1 MVASPDGGSG
11 GDDLAAATS
20 LRDRILAA
28 FLADGSAV
36 LVERD
41 PGLASLRLTSGE
53 QVVLITC
60 PAGAPP
66 SALRPAFDSAVQ
78 RAAAP
83 VVHVVAVGGGPGVA
97 RELRR
102 SAPFWQLQRRF
113 GFHQVDARGRVE
125 RVTGQR
131 LSRLSQAAEAAAGM
145 QAPGNDHF
153 APYLAQGQQ
162 RHAEESQLDAALSN
176 RFPWL
181 TVTLGAVCV
190 ILFVLGQSWADGNFP
205 LVLYHMGANSGAA
218 VKAGEVWRLVAS
230 MFLHLNV
237 EHIAFNMLALAAF
250 GPVLERLLGP
260 QRYLLLYGLSGLG
273 GGIASALLSHAGF
286 SVGAS
291 GAIWGLMAAG
301 LGLALRPRGLLP
313 PLRLQQAR
321 RRAILP
327 LAINFLYSF
336 QPGVDAWAH
345 FGGGIVGFAL
355 MVTGVITLGVD
366 PLWTEGAE
374 GAELR
379 RRRRSSGSLTLAAL
393 VFAILLVASLVL
405 ALVAGR
411 PWQLSAPPVLERVR
425 VADTGLA
432 VEVPSVVSK
441 SLHEE
446 TRDAVRVFNY
456 GDLGDAPVVVE
467 VIVNVLP
474 HPVLAEQLDDF
485 LESERQ
491 AMMQDATVPNAQR
504 QGDARIVTVGARR
517 FASATYVFKNRV
529 TMRSW
534 ATALGDSEVVL
545 QVLSLPDRPAAWTG
559 IEDKIVASLQRQ

>member
-28 FLADGSAV
+28 LLADGSAV

-41 PGLASLRLTSGE
+41 PGHASLRLTSGE
-53 QVVLITC
+53 QVILITC
-60 PAGAPP
+60 PAGTPP
-66 SALRPAFDSAVQ
+66 SELRPAFDRAVQ
-78 RAAAP
+78 RASAP
-83 VVHVVAVGGGPGVA
+83 VVHVVAVGGDPGIA
-97 RELRR
+97 RELKR
-102 SAPFWQLQRRF
+102 SAPFWQLRRRF
-113 GFHQVDARGRVE
+113 GFYQVDGTGNIR

-131 LSRLSQAAEAAAGM
+131 LARLYQAVDVVDRM
-145 QAPGNDHF
+145 QAPGDDYF

-162 RHAEESQLDAALSN
+162 RHSEERQLDAALSN
-176 RFPWL
+176 RFPWM

-190 ILFVLGQSWADGNFP
+190 ILFALGQLWADGNFP
-205 LVLYHMGANSGAA
+205 LVLYRMGANSGDA
-218 VKAGEVWRLVAS
+218 VRSGEVWRVVAS

-237 EHIAFNMLALAAF
+237 MHIAVNMIALAAF

-273 GGIASALLSHAGF
+273 GGIASALLSKAGF

-321 RRAILP
+321 RRVIAP
-327 LAINFLYSF
+327 LVINFLYSF
-336 QPGVDAWAH
+336 QPGVDTWAH

-355 MVTGVITLGVD
+355 MATGVITLGVD

-374 GAELR
+374 SAELR

-393 VFAILLVASLVL
+393 LFAILLAASLVI

-411 PWQLSAPPVLERVR
+411 PWQASAPPVLERVR
-425 VADTGLA
+425 VADTGVV
-432 VEVPSVVSK
+432 VEMPDIFSR
-441 SLHEE
+441 SLHAVTKEK
-446 TRDAVRVFNY
+446 VRVFDY
-456 GDLGDAPVVVE
+456 GSLRDEPIVVE
-467 VIVNVLP
+467 LVVAVLP
-474 HPVLAEQLDDF
+474 SRVLDEQLDEF
-485 LESERQ
+485 LQSLQ
-491 AMMQDATVPNAQR
+491 SVMQNAALPEAQR

-517 FASATYVFKNRV
+517 FVSTTHAFKNRV
-529 TMRSW
+529 TVQSW
-534 ATALGDSEVVL
+534 GTALGDR
-545 QVLSLPDRPAAWTG
+545 QVILRVYSHPDRPASWAG
-559 IEDKIVASLQRQ
+559 IEDKIVASLQRP

>member
-1 MVASPDGGSG
+1 MVASPDGVSG
-11 GDDLAAATS
+11 GDDVAAAIS

-36 LVERD
+36 LVERE
-41 PGLASLRLTSGE
+41 PARASLRLTSGE

-60 PAGAPP
+60 PAGTPP
-66 SALRPAFDSAVQ
+66 AALRPAFDSAVEQ
-78 RAAAP
+78 ATAQ
-83 VVHVVAVGGGPGVA
+83 VVHIVAVGGAPGVA
-97 RELRR
+97 RELKR

-113 GFHQVDARGRVE
+113 GFHQVDARGHLE

-131 LSRLSQAAEAAAGM
+131 LGRLVRAVEAASGL
-145 QAPGNDHF
+145 QAPGDDDF
-153 APYLAQGQQ
+153 APHLAQGQQ
-162 RHAEESQLDAALSN
+162 RHAEERQLDAALSN

-181 TVTLGAVCV
+181 TLTLGAVCV

-205 LVLYHMGANSGAA
+205 RVLYRMGANSGAA
-218 VKAGEVWRLVAS
+218 VKSGEVWRLVAS
-230 MFLHLNV
+230 MFLHLDV

-273 GGIASALLSHAGF
+273 GGVASALLSHAGA

-327 LAINFLYSF
+327 LAINVLYSF

-355 MVTGVITLGVD
+355 MMTGILTLGVD
-366 PLWTEGAE
+366 PLWTESAE
-374 GAELR
+374 GAERR
-379 RRRRSSGSLTLAAL
+379 RRRRSSGNLTLAAL
-393 VFAILLVASLVL
+393 VFALLMVASLVL
-405 ALVAGR
+405 ALMAGR
-411 PWQLSAPPVLERVR
+411 PWQINAPPVLERVR
-425 VADTGLA
+425 VADTGLVVDLPGVISTSPQ
-432 VEVPSVVSK
+432 VETTS
-441 SLHEE
+441 
-446 TRDAVRVFNY
+446 DARVFTY
-456 GDLGDAPVVVE
+456 GSLQTAPVVVQ

-474 HPVLAEQLDDF
+474 QTVPDGQLDEF
-485 LESERQ
+485 LDHERQ
-491 AMMQDATVPNAQR
+491 AMQDMSAPKAQR
-504 QGDARIVTVGARR
+504 KGDARITTVGARR
-517 FASATYVFKNRV
+517 FAFV
-529 TMRSW
+529 THEFQNGVTSRTW
-534 ATALGDSEVVL
+534 ASALGDREVAVRVSSM
-545 QVLSLPDRPAAWTG
+545 QDRPAAWAG
-559 IEDKIVASLQRQ
+559 IDERIVASLQLP

>member
-1 MVASPDGGSG
+1 MVASAEGGSG

-41 PGLASLRLTSGE
+41 DARASLRLTSGE

-66 SALRPAFDSAVQ
+66 PALRPAFDSAVQ
-78 RAAAP
+78 RATGQ
-83 VVHVVAVGGGPGVA
+83 VVHVVAVGGAPGVA
-97 RELRR
+97 RELKR

-113 GFHQVDARGRVE
+113 GFHQVDAGGHVE
-125 RVTGQR
+125 RVTGPRLAR
-131 LSRLSQAAEAAAGM
+131 LSRAVEAAAGV
-145 QAPGNDHF
+145 QAPGDDHF

-162 RHAEESQLDAALSN
+162 RHTEERQLDAALRN

-190 ILFVLGQSWADGNFP
+190 ILFVLGQAWSDGNFP
-205 LVLYHMGANSGAA
+205 LVLYRMGANSGAA
-218 VKAGEVWRLVAS
+218 VRSGEVWRVVAS

-237 EHIAFNMLALAAF
+237 EHIAVNMIALAAF

-260 QRYLLLYGLSGLG
+260 PRYLLLYGLSGLG
-273 GGIASALLSHAGF
+273 GGIASALLSSAGF

-321 RRAILP
+321 RRAIAP
-327 LAINFLYSF
+327 LAINFFYSF
-336 QPGVDAWAH
+336 QAGVDTWAH

-355 MVTGVITLGVD
+355 MVTGIITLGVD
-366 PLWTEGAE
+366 PLWTAGAE
-374 GAELR
+374 GAERR
-379 RRRRSSGSLTLAAL
+379 RRRRSSGGLTLAAL
-393 VFAILLVASLVL
+393 VFAILLVASLAL

-411 PWQLSAPPVLERVR
+411 PWQVSAPPVLERVR
-425 VADTGLA
+425 VADTGL
-432 VEVPSVVSK
+432 VVTLPDVIARSPK
-441 SLHEE
+441 VD
-446 TRDAVRVFNY
+446 TKGDVRVFDY
-456 GDLGDAPVVVE
+456 GNLQNAPIMVELVVS
-467 VIVNVLP
+467 VLSQ
-474 HPVLAEQLDDF
+474 PVSPDQLDEA
-485 LESERQ
+485 LEIERK
-491 AMMQDATVPNAQR
+491 AMQDTALPGAQR
-504 QGDARIVTVGARR
+504 RDDARIVAVDGRR
-517 FASATYVFKNRV
+517 FVFV
-529 TMRSW
+529 THAIKSVTLRSW
-534 ATALGDSEVVL
+534 VSLLGDREVVL
-545 QVLSLPDRPAAWTG
+545 RIYSLPDPPAAWSG
-559 IEDKIVASLQRQ
+559 IADKIVASLQRQ

>member
-36 LVERD
+36 LVERS
-41 PGLASLRLTSGE
+41 PGRASLRLTSGE
-53 QVVLITC
+53 QVILITC
-60 PAGAPP
+60 PAGTPP
-66 SALRPAFDSAVQ
+66 SELRPAFDSAVQ

-83 VVHVVAVGGGPGVA
+83 IVHVVAVGGDPGVA
-97 RELRR
+97 RELKRC
-102 SAPFWQLQRRF
+102 APFWQLRRRF
-113 GFHQVDARGRVE
+113 GFYHVDGAGSIR

-131 LSRLSQAAEAAAGM
+131 LARLYQAVDAADRM
-145 QAPGNDHF
+145 QAPGDDYF

-162 RHAEESQLDAALSN
+162 RHAEERQLDAALGN

-190 ILFVLGQSWADGNFP
+190 ILFALGQSWADGNFP
-205 LVLYHMGANSGAA
+205 LVLYRMGANSGAA
-218 VKAGEVWRLVAS
+218 VRAGEVWRLVAS
-230 MFLHLNV
+230 MFLHLNAM
-237 EHIAFNMLALAAF
+237 HIAVNMLALAAF
-250 GPVLERLLGP
+250 GPVLERLLGW

-301 LGLALRPRGLLP
+301 LGLVLRPRGLLP

-321 RRAILP
+321 RRAIAP

-336 QPGVDAWAH
+336 RPGVDTWAH
-345 FGGGIVGFAL
+345 FGGGLVGFAL

-379 RRRRSSGSLTLAAL
+379 RRRRSSGNLTLAAV
-393 VFAILLVASLVL
+393 VFGILLVASLVL

-411 PWQLSAPPVLERVR
+411 PWQASAPPVLERVR
-425 VADTGLA
+425 VADTGVVVQMPDIMSRSPH
-432 VEVPSVVSK
+432 VETMDK
-441 SLHEE
+441 
-446 TRDAVRVFNY
+446 VRVFDY
-456 GDLGDAPVVVE
+456 GNLRDEPIVVE
-467 VIVNVLP
+467 LVVAVLP
-474 HPVLAEQLDDF
+474 SRVLDEQLDEF
-485 LESERQ
+485 LQSLQ
-491 AMMQDATVPNAQR
+491 SVMQNAALPEAQR

-517 FASATYVFKNRV
+517 FVSTTHAFKNRV
-529 TMRSW
+529 TVRSW
-534 ATALGDSEVVL
+534 GTALGDR
-545 QVLSLPDRPAAWTG
+545 QVILRVYLHPDHPASWAG

>member
-41 PGLASLRLTSGE
+41 GARASLHLTSGE

-60 PAGAPP
+60 PAGTPP

-78 RAAAP
+78 RATAL
-83 VVHVVAVGGGPGVA
+83 VVHVVAVGGDPGVA
-97 RELRR
+97 RELKR
-102 SAPFWQLQRRF
+102 SAPFWQMRRRF
-113 GFHQVDARGRVE
+113 GFHQVDAHGKLE

-131 LSRLSQAAEAAAGM
+131 LGRLSQAVEVAARV
-145 QAPGNDHF
+145 QAPGDDHF

-162 RHAEESQLDAALSN
+162 RHVEEIQLDAALRN

-181 TVTLGAVCV
+181 TVTLGAVCM
-190 ILFVLGQSWADGNFP
+190 ILFVLGKSWSDGNFP
-205 LVLYHMGANSGAA
+205 LVLYRMGANSGAA
-218 VKAGEVWRLVAS
+218 VRSGEVWRVVAS

-237 EHIAFNMLALAAF
+237 EHIAVNMIALAAF

-321 RRAILP
+321 RRAIAP
-327 LAINFLYSF
+327 LAINFIYSF
-336 QPGVDAWAH
+336 QAGVDTWAH

-355 MVTGVITLGVD
+355 MVTGIITLGVD
-366 PLWTEGAE
+366 PLWTAGAE
-374 GAELR
+374 GAQLR
-379 RRRRSSGSLTLAAL
+379 RRRRSSGGLTLAAL
-393 VFAILLVASLVL
+393 VFSILLVASLVL

-411 PWQLSAPPVLERVR
+411 PWQVSAPPVLERVR
-425 VADTGLA
+425 VADTGLV
-432 VEVPSVVSK
+432 VEMPSVLSK
-441 SLHEE
+441 SPRVE
-446 TRDAVRVFNY
+446 TDGEARVFDY
-456 GDLGDAPVVVE
+456 GNLNDNPIAAELVVAT
-467 VIVNVLP
+467 LP
-474 HPVLAEQLDDF
+474 HSVPTEQLDEF
-485 LESERQ
+485 LDSARRELQSVTPP
-491 AMMQDATVPNAQR
+491 DAER
-504 QGDARIVTVGARR
+504 QGDARIVTVGAHR
-517 FASATYVFKNRV
+517 FVSVTHVFKNRV

-534 ATALGDSEVVL
+534 ATALDDRQVVL
-545 QVLSLPDRPAAWTG
+545 RVFLPPDRPAAWVG
-559 IEDKIVASLQRQ
+559 IEDKMVASLQRQ